1 MNPNTKNILVKIA
14 TFGLVLLSV
23 TVGVLI
29 AIRLA
34 FFLLPFLIAFA
45 LSSLMESII
54 KLLYKKI
61 RLKRKISAPIILL
74 LLIAI
79 MVASLVLGVLR
90 LIKEAKAFIALVPG
104 YLSELY
110 TQTTGLISR
119 SSASFEWLPPE
130 ITDNLG
136 SVISNISEMIT
147 NFGKSVVKGAFVTA
161 ISFPEVLIFTI
172 ITIMA
177 TFFMSMDRE
186 KISATITRHLPE
198 SWMERIVALRKDI
211 FAALF
216 GYLRAALIM
225 MCITFTEVFLGLSI
239 IGIKYALL
247 LAFIIAI
254 IDALPILGTGTVLI
268 PWSLY
273 LLITGNYSY
282 GVYILV
288 LYLVVLI
295 IRHTIEPKVVGQQIG
310 VYPLVTL
317 LAMYVG
323 LRLVGFA
330 GLILGPITFL
340 IIRNILVT
348 IYKNKSI
355 KEIIGLDSKTDKDT
369 KQI

>member
-1 MNPNTKNILVKIA
+1 MNQKTKKLLIKIA
-14 TFGLVLLSV
+14 IFALVLVSV

-29 AIRLA
+29 TFKLA

-45 LSSLMESII
+45 LSSLMEPII
-54 KLLYKKI
+54 KLLHKKI
-61 RLKRKISAPIILL
+61 HLNRKISAPILLL

-79 MVASLVLGVLR
+79 IVTLFVLSVLR
-90 LIKEAKAFIALVPG
+90 LIKEIKAFIALAPG
-104 YLSELY
+104 LLSELY
-110 TQTTGLISR
+110 TQITSLISR
-119 SSASFEWLPPE
+119 SSASFEWLPSE

-161 ISFPEVLIFTI
+161 ISFPEALIFTI

-177 TFFMSMDRE
+177 TFFMSMDRD
-186 KISATITRHLPE
+186 KISATMARHLPE
-198 SWMERIVALRKDI
+198 SWMERIIALRKDL

-247 LAFIIAI
+247 LAFVIAV

-273 LLITGNYSY
+273 LLVTGNYRF
-282 GVYILV
+282 GIYILV
-288 LYLVVLI
+288 LYLVVLV
-295 IRHTIEPKVVGQQIG
+295 IRQTIEPKVVGQQIG

-340 IIRNILVT
+340 IIRNMLIT
-348 IYKNKSI
+348 IYKNKTI

-369 KQI
+369 KPI